1 MYEALARHFVC
12 IRLLENLYVGQQILI
27 IEYLDDA
34 VSKNMLAK
42 LKLENAQ
49 K

>member
-12 IRLLENLYVGQQILI
+12 IRLLENLYVGHQILI
-27 IEYLDDA
+27 MEYLHDA
-34 VSKNMLAK
+34 VSKNMRAK
-42 LKLENAQ
+42 LKLENSQ